1 MLDET
6 MIANIRESG
15 LLQGASGVEKRAEL
29 LREFGFRRADRA
41 EYALIASCFLP
52 SLVPQDTK
60 AFSNLLRHFKVDYTL
75 LPQEHCCGNVFYRQA
90 LDDKSD
96 EELRQADLLGQEFL
110 EKNLSQVQE
119 VGASKIILFCVGCDV
134 VYSRFKTAV
143 AQEVLWYPTLL
154 ARLFR
159 GGRLELEA
167 DYYAGCHYYYRRLG
181 SRPDLDSALT
191 VLNRIEGLRLN
202 HLDHRLCCTRPQ
214 QMEALVAS
222 VRSKTVITPCA
233 GCAMYLQPALKE
245 KGDYRVVM
253 LPQVVLATVNGQ
265 GL

>member
-15 LLQGASGVEKRAEL
+15 LLQGASGVEKRDQL
-29 LREFGFRRADRA
+29 LREFGFRTVDKA

-60 AFSNLLRHFKVDYTL
+60 AFSQLLRHFKIDYTL

-96 EELRQADLLGQEFL
+96 EELRQANLLGQEFL
-110 EKNLSQVQE
+110 EKNLHQAQE
-119 VGASKIILFCVGCDV
+119 VGASKVILFCIGCDM
-134 VYSRFKTAV
+134 VYSQFKNAV
-143 AQEVLWYPTLL
+143 AQEILWYPTLL
-154 ARLFR
+154 ARLFH

-167 DYYAGCHYYYRRLG
+167 DYYAGCHYYYRNLG
-181 SRPDLDSALT
+181 SQPDLDSALA
-191 VLNRIEGLRLN
+191 VLKRIEGLRLN
-202 HLDHRLCCTRPQ
+202 QLNHRLCCTRPQ
-214 QMEALVAS
+214 QLETLVAS
-222 VRSKTVITPCA
+222 IRNKTVITPCG
-233 GCAMYLQPALKE
+233 GCAMYLQLALKE

-253 LPQVVLATVNGQ
+253 LPQVVLAAASGE